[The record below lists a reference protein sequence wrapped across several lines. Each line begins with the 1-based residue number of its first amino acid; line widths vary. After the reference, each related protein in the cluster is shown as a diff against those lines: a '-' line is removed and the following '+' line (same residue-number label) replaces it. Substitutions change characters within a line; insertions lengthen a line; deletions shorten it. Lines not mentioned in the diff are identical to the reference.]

1 MWQLILLCAMWNLTE
16 AGLVYQSLETKRSFV
31 EEHSMSTMCMT
42 IIMMTA
48 FVMALHLEVLLPPDV
63 TVLQFIPLLIGLV
76 IGWGYSRLKSD
87 PANLLISL
95 YNGAMGGLMGMML
108 GAVLQNPA
116 LCNIPIASQAMM
128 ELNTYSLVLFSACL
142 HVVVCH
148 LLRFV
153 NR

>member
-16 AGLVYQSLETKRSFV
+16 AGLAYQSLVTKRSFV
-31 EEHSMSTMCMT
+31 KEHSMSTMCMT

-48 FVMALHLEVLLPPDV
+48 FVMALHSQVLLPSDV
-63 TVLQFIPLLIGLV
+63 TVLQLLPLLIGLV
-76 IGWGYSRLKSD
+76 VGWSYSRLTSY
-87 PANLLISL
+87 PASLLISL

-142 HVVVCH
+142 HIVVCH
-148 LLRFV
+148 LVRFV
-153 NR
+153 NG

>member
-16 AGLVYQSLETKRSFV
+16 AGLVHLSLERKRLFLG
-31 EEHSMSTMCMT
+31 EHSMSTMCMT

-48 FVMALHLEVLLPPDV
+48 FVMAVHLEVLLPPDV
-63 TVLQFIPLLIGLV
+63 TTLQFLPLLIGLL
-76 IGWGYSRLKSD
+76 IGWNYSRLTSY
-87 PANLLISL
+87 PATLLIGL

-153 NR
+153 NG